1 MQESGR
7 LCGDPATSLARGNG
21 VRSFAISV
29 KRQRPR
35 TGSVAV
41 AALCVGLFA
50 PGCTFNEKIKV
61 AANGAPEYQNLQ
73 ISYDLASTPEFRHV
87 DPPTQVEQTAHVD
100 LASNIQSASPPER
113 PWTRRRVHLELQ
125 YPYPGVH
132 PAFARAT
139 LRIVTDSKKNK
150 AEESTMWRLPTPF
163 SGAPVTDSQTPGGM
177 STAKPAK
184 KPEVEPSTLPPE
196 DQEDLI
202 STEEVLYID
211 LPKTELDTVLGD
223 LAKEDF
229 FRVPSNPDGA
239 SHLLVVF
246 NKARCEKGWAR
257 DEHLDRLVE
266 LLRQHGAPLAAP
278 AVESKKT

>member
-1 MQESGR
+1 MQGSGR

-21 VRSFAISV
+21 VRSFAISL
-29 KRQRPR
+29 KRQRPG
-35 TGSVAV
+35 TGPVAV

-87 DPPTQVEQTAHVD
+87 DLPTQVEQTAHVD

-139 LRIVTDSKKNK
+139 LRIVTDGAKKSKPETKPGSSEWK
-150 AEESTMWRLPTPF
+150 DVFSF
-163 SGAPVTDSQTPGGM
+163 SGPSVIDSQRE
-177 STAKPAK
+177 PAGK
-184 KPEVEPSTLPPE
+184 KTDALEPSKLPPD
-196 DQEDLI
+196 DQEDLAA
-202 STEEVLYID
+202 TEEVLFID
-211 LPKTELDTVLGD
+211 IPKTELDEVLTE
-223 LAKEDF
+223 LAKTDF
-229 FRVPSNPDGA
+229 FKLPSNPDGA
-239 SHLLVVF
+239 SHLVVVF
-246 NKARCEKGWAR
+246 NHGRCEKVWAR
-257 DEHLDRLVE
+257 EDHLDRLVDM
-266 LLRQHGAPLAAP
+266 LRRHGAPIP
-278 AVESKKT
+278 AQASKKS